1 MATEVNLL
9 SNRIQIVVDGAL
21 VYSGTYTNIT
31 RISPRLM
38 SQKSYAFDPP
48 TTLYADNQLLITD
61 RTNYTQRIQLGR
73 VDNQA
78 GWTNDQAGYDQA
90 EADIYAAFP

>member
-9 SNRIQIVVDGAL
+9 TNRIQIVVDGNL

-31 RISPRLM
+31 KISPRMM

-48 TTLYADNQLLITD
+48 RTLFADNQLLITD
-61 RTNYTQRIQLGR
+61 RTNYTQRIELGR
-73 VDNQA
+73 VDNKP
-78 GWTNDQAGYDQA
+78 GWTNDQAGFDQA
-90 EADIYAAFP
+90 EADIYASFP

>member
-31 RISPRLM
+31 RIFPRMM

-48 TTLYADNQLLITD
+48 RTLYAENQLLITD
-61 RTNYTQRIQLGR
+61 RTNYTQRIELGH
-73 VDNQA
+73 VDNQP

-90 EADIYAAFP
+90 ESDIYAAFT

>member
-9 SNRIQIVVDGAL
+9 DNRIQIVVDGAL
-21 VYSGTYTNIT
+21 VYSGTYSNIT
-31 RISPRLM
+31 KISPRMM

-48 TTLYADNQLLITD
+48 TVLFADNQLLITD

-73 VDNQA
+73 VDNKA
-78 GWTNDQAGYDQA
+78 GWTNDEAGYEQA
-90 EADIYAAFP
+90 ESDIYAAFP

>member
-9 SNRIQIVVDGAL
+9 TNRIQIVVDGNL
-21 VYSGTYTNIT
+21 VYSGTYSNIT

-48 TTLYADNQLLITD
+48 TVLFADNQLLITD
-61 RTNYTQRIQLGR
+61 RTDYTQRIQLGR